1 MSGYCPFP
9 ALIAAFPGL
18 QWRDYTFE
26 QLWGASRR
34 LAMFG
39 PTEAA
44 VFLNGIHRPPE
55 PKSIDEVMAGWQGA
69 PPVSDEL
76 KASPLVTGEP
86 NEWWGR

>member
-1 MSGYCPFP
+1 MTAYCPFP

-44 VFLNGIHRPPE
+44 AFLNGIHRPP
-55 PKSIDEVMAGWQGA
+55 DAQVDRRGYGWLAGRA
-69 PPVSDEL
+69 
-76 KASPLVTGEP
+76 A
-86 NEWWGR
+86 RFR